1 MPKKILEK
9 EITQKQQP
17 NTAGYLDTKDQNKI
31 KSTIS
36 LYLKKWDKKTINKI
50 KNKYLKKYWAKK

>member
-36 LYLKKWDKKTINKI
+36 LYLEKMRQKNNKQNQ
-50 KNKYLKKYWAKK
+50 K

>member
-1 MPKKILEK
+1 MEK

-31 KSTIS
+31 KLTIS
-36 LYLKKWDKKTINKI
+36 LYLEKMRQKNNKQNQ
-50 KNKYLKKYWAKK
+50 K